1 MSPNNATSTAF
12 RDESDRVSGVSV
24 ASRQA
29 SLPTVAGGE
38 RASATDSSPVEIN
51 RPIWAVDLGSEMRAV
66 STFELWMA
74 LSRGDY
80 STEVLVWRMG
90 RECWSPAHEVPELAC
105 ALSGV
110 TPTGNSATASRDSDS
125 VERATL
131 DYAQTPTS
139 GVFECDKLAT
149 QTASSGPPEPALEL
163 DDSETPPATSATLAP
178 SPLPLVALELEDA
191 QTVEAPRRKA
201 RVRRAQPRLFAALG
215 AALLTLTTLGLAA
228 GHAPKAAAASQG
240 LLAGRTT
247 DGGPVQQAGTTG
259 VETQAAVDWLSDQA
273 EAVKGW
279 AGARLADERSQQ
291 NQQETKDLARPI
303 NRPKRVSPQRTGQ
316 HRRRQR

>member
-1 MSPNNATSTAF
+1 MSPNNATSTGR
-12 RDESDRVSGVSV
+12 RDESDRESGVSV

-38 RASATDSSPVEIN
+38 RASATESSPVEIN
-51 RPIWAVDLGSEMRAV
+51 RPIWAVDLGNEMRAV

-110 TPTGNSATASRDSDS
+110 TPTGNSATASRDSDP

-139 GVFECDKLAT
+139 GVFECNRLAT
-149 QTASSGPPEPALEL
+149 QTASSEAPEPALEL

-191 QTVEAPRRKA
+191 QAAEAPRRKA
-201 RVRRAQPRLFAALG
+201 RARRAQPRLFAALG

-228 GHAPKAAAASQG
+228 GHAPKASSASQG
-240 LLAGRTT
+240 LLAGRAPNE
-247 DGGPVQQAGTTG
+247 GPTQQADASS
-259 VETQAAVDWLSDQA
+259 VAPEAALGWLADQA
-273 EAVKGW
+273 EALKGW
-279 AGARLADERSQQ
+279 AGARLADERIQQ
-291 NQQETKDLARPI
+291 NQPKIKEQARAT
-303 NRPKRVSPQRTGQ
+303 NRPKRVSPQHSGQ

>member
-1 MSPNNATSTAF
+1 MSPNNATSTGR
-12 RDESDRVSGVSV
+12 RDESDRESGVSV

-139 GVFECDKLAT
+139 GVFECDRLAT
-149 QTASSGPPEPALEL
+149 QTASSEAPEPALEL

-191 QTVEAPRRKA
+191 HVAEAPRRKPRA
-201 RVRRAQPRLFAALG
+201 RRAQPRLLAALG

-228 GHAPKAAAASQG
+228 GHAPKAAASQG

-279 AGARLADERSQQ
+279 AGARLADQRSQQ
-291 NQQETKDLARPI
+291 NQQETRELARPI
-303 NRPKRVSPQRTGQ
+303 NRPKRVSPQHSGQ

>member
-1 MSPNNATSTAF
+1 MSPNNATSTGR
-12 RDESDRVSGVSV
+12 RDESDRESGVSV

-38 RASATDSSPVEIN
+38 RASATESSPVEIN
-51 RPIWAVDLGSEMRAV
+51 RPIWAVDLGNEMRAV

-110 TPTGNSATASRDSDS
+110 TPTGNSDTASRDSDT

-139 GVFECDKLAT
+139 GVFECNRLAT
-149 QTASSGPPEPALEL
+149 QTASSEAPEPALEL

-191 QTVEAPRRKA
+191 HAAEAPRRKVRA
-201 RVRRAQPRLFAALG
+201 RRAQSRLFAAVG

-228 GHAPKAAAASQG
+228 GHAPKAAPASQG
-240 LLAGRTT
+240 LLTGRPTNEV
-247 DGGPVQQAGTTG
+247 PAQQADTTA

-273 EAVKGW
+273 DALRGW
-279 AGARLADERSQQ
+279 AGARLADERIQQ
-291 NQQETKDLARPI
+291 NQQETKELGRTT